1 MPGLDAWCFASHRRQ
16 SARVRTSSVIRS
28 PAMVATCP
36 ERIARNYLHHVDAMM
51 LGDSP
56 LRRNELPNQQ
66 KAHAKEVFVKQHA
79 LALSAALTLMNALSA
94 RAQPRTS
101 AANTSLRA
109 AVVVLGDGTPV
120 LSADRSG
127 TSIGVVVRGT
137 IYVFDAGPGVLR
149 RLFEAQQRLGLGI
162 VISGRDLDVY

>member
-1 MPGLDAWCFASHRRQ
+1 M
-16 SARVRTSSVIRS
+16 
-28 PAMVATCP
+28 
-36 ERIARNYLHHVDAMM
+36 
-51 LGDSP
+51 
-56 LRRNELPNQQ
+56 
-66 KAHAKEVFVKQHA
+66 KQHA